1 MESSGLEGKEL
12 EMFEVGPCE
21 SAYQMGFLIG
31 QRFSNLIRSR
41 LARDLVLQDQLLPF
55 AQTPQAQPLL
65 KALTDNNKKN
75 FPSCW
80 DELIGTAEGSGVPVL
95 HIILINFRKEIVPF
109 LPKNKLISNADCP
122 DDCSDV
128 LIVSDSMA
136 MVAHNEDANVAL
148 VGHTYLIKGMLSNE
162 LSFIAYTYAGELPS
176 CAFGFNSH
184 GLAFTLNSVPPIE
197 DEIVAGGIG
206 CNFISRDLLEASGID
221 DAVTRIH
228 SSEASVGH
236 SYNLIDIRTRK
247 IRNVE
252 TASMNRIS
260 VREVGATPFFRANMY
275 LHLPVQQVQDD
286 NSISRQRRALVLP
299 KTSKN
304 EFLSLLGD
312 MADTKYPI
320 YMTGPI
326 LYTLCTA
333 VIDLDEQTF
342 SIIEGNPKKGEASHV
357 FTMSS
362 KEFKMP
368 Q

>member
-1 MESSGLEGKEL
+1 
-12 EMFEVGPCE
+12 MFEVGPCE

-31 QRFSNLIRSR
+31 QRFPNPIRSR
-41 LARDLVLQDQLLPF
+41 LARDLILQDQLLPF

-65 KALTDNNKKN
+65 KALTDNNKKK
-75 FPSCW
+75 FPSYW

-109 LPKNKLISNADCP
+109 LPKNKLISNADSP
-122 DDCSDV
+122 DDCLMFS
-128 LIVSDSMA
+128 S
-136 MVAHNEDANVAL
+136 L
-148 VGHTYLIKGMLSNE
+148 VIPWPRYLIKGMLSKE

-184 GLAFTLNSVPPIE
+184 GL
-197 DEIVAGGIG
+197 
-206 CNFISRDLLEASGID
+206 
-221 DAVTRIH
+221 RIH
-228 SSEASVGH
+228 SSEVSVGH
-236 SYNLIDIRTRK
+236 SHNLIEIRTRK
-247 IRNVE
+247 ILNVE
-252 TASMNRIS
+252 TASRNRIS
-260 VREVGATPFFRANMY
+260 VS
-275 LHLPVQQVQDD
+275 VQQVQDD

-312 MADTKYPI
+312 MANAKYPI

-362 KEFKMP
+362 KEFKIP
-368 Q
+368 QLEELIS

>member
-1 MESSGLEGKEL
+1 MESSGLEGNEL
-12 EMFEVGPCE
+12 EIFEVGPCE

-41 LARDLVLQDQLLPF
+41 LARDLILQDQLLPF

-221 DAVTRIH
+221 DAVT
-228 SSEASVGH
+228 
-236 SYNLIDIRTRK
+236 
-247 IRNVE
+247 
-252 TASMNRIS
+252 
-260 VREVGATPFFRANMY
+260 
-275 LHLPVQQVQDD
+275 VQDD